1 MWSALLPGGGGQ
13 DMAPQWL
20 TAIAWAYLSLCF
32 WFAVMIAY
40 DIVVNHRR
48 QPMGVM
54 NFVFPITALY
64 LGPFAF
70 ALYWR
75 WGRASD
81 RTTMPQMAMARTAVS
96 RTAMSQAAVAS
107 AGDGEQTL
115 GGEPADHDMA
125 DAVDREG
132 VDEPASPAVR
142 SRPWWVTIAIEVSH
156 CGSGCALGD
165 VISEFVVFA
174 LALTIAG
181 LTLGAEYVGDYV
193 LALIF
198 GIVFQYFAIAPMRGL
213 GVRDGLIA
221 ATKADFISLT
231 AFEIGLFGW
240 MAIMTFVLFPA
251 PHELMPNSA
260 AFWLLMQVGM
270 IIGFFTSWPAN
281 VWLIK
286 RGIKVPM

>member
-1 MWSALLPGGGGQ
+1 V
-13 DMAPQWL
+13 APDWL
-20 TAIAWAYLSLCF
+20 TALAWFYLSVCF
-32 WFAVMIAY
+32 CCAGIIAY

-64 LGPFAF
+64 FGPFALAF
-70 ALYWR
+70 YWR
-75 WGRASD
+75 WARAGRRMTA
-81 RTTMPQMAMARTAVS
+81 PQTSTARAVVS
-96 RTAMSQAAVAS
+96 QDAMSQPAAAS
-107 AGDGEQTL
+107 SGQHAHRGMDDAGHA
-115 GGEPADHDMA
+115 GGAVGRDPEYPA
-125 DAVDREG
+125 G
-132 VDEPASPAVR
+132 R
-142 SRPWWVTIAIEVSH
+142 SRPGWVTMAIEVSH

-174 LALTIAG
+174 AALAIAG
-181 LTLGAEYVGDYV
+181 LTLGAEYAGDYA
-193 LALIF
+193 LALIL
-198 GIVFQYFAIAPMRGL
+198 GIIFQYFAIAPMRGL

-251 PHELMPNSA
+251 PHQLMPHAA

-270 IIGFFTSWPAN
+270 MIGFFVSWPAN
-281 VWLIK
+281 VWLVR